1 MQRVIKMLRI
11 DTEFRKGIFFI
22 RLNGRLDKNENLD
35 KMERII
41 ENVGIK
47 YVVLN
52 TSNLRMLDVN
62 TINYIINYNDK
73 ILKSKRHLLI
83 CDTNTNRKRIFN
95 NIPKINCEIEAFA
108 LI

>member
-1 MQRVIKMLRI
+1 MLKI

-22 RLNGRLDKNENLD
+22 RLNGRLDNYENLD
-35 KMERII
+35 KVNSLI
-41 ENVGIK
+41 ENIGIK

-52 TSNLRMLDVN
+52 IDNLQVLDVN

-73 ILKSKRHLLI
+73 ILESKRRLLI
-83 CDTNTNRKRIFN
+83 CDTNINRRRIFN
-95 NIPKINCEIEAFA
+95 KIPNINCEIEAFT

>member
-1 MQRVIKMLRI
+1 MLRI

-22 RLNGRLDKNENLD
+22 RLNGRLDNYENLD
-35 KMERII
+35 KVNNLI
-41 ENVGIK
+41 ENMGIR

-52 TSNLRMLDVN
+52 IGNLQVLDVN

-73 ILKSKRHLLI
+73 IQKSKRRLLI
-83 CDTNTNRKRIFN
+83 CDTNIRRGKIFKS
-95 NIPKINCEIEAFA
+95 IPKINCEIEAFT

>member
-1 MQRVIKMLRI
+1 MLRI

-22 RLNGRLDKNENLD
+22 RLNGRLNNEENLETVN
-35 KMERII
+35 KLI
-41 ENVGIK
+41 ENIGIK

-52 TSNLRMLDVN
+52 IENLQVLDVN

-73 ILKSKRHLLI
+73 ILKSKRRLLI
-83 CDTNTNRKRIFN
+83 CDTNIGRRRIFKS
-95 NIPKINCEIEAFA
+95 IPKINCEIEAFT